1 MFPNRPGIFQ
11 LKPLASLRLTDPMIE
26 FQQEGKEHHRR
37 IFLLLHII
45 YRTTWASNVAP
56 YMFCRIHLYMSF
68 VVHTLQRGL
77 LPPPFVILPYFTCIS
92 QPPAGLA
99 SSDCSSTT
107 CARRCLRGC
116 FAAIINLSSQLP
128 WSSQRRTRR
137 AARLCLGHVHVGAG
151 LAWPGRS

>member
-1 MFPNRPGIFQ
+1 MFPNRPRIFQ

-77 LPPPFVILPYFTCIS
+77 LPPPFVILPYSTCIL
-92 QPPAGLA
+92 QPPPGLA
-99 SSDCSSTT
+99 SNDCSSTT
-107 CARRCLRGC
+107 CAAVRVVAPVIALRPLSICRSSCHGVPS
-116 FAAIINLSSQLP
+116 AA
-128 WSSQRRTRR
+128 
-137 AARLCLGHVHVGAG
+137 HVGPLG
-151 LAWPGRS
+151 CV